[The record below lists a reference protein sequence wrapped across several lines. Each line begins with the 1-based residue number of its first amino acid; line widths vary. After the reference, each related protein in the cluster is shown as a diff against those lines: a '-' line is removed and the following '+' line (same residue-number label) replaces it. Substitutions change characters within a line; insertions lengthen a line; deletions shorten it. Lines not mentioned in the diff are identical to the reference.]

1 MENCVTKVY
10 VRGKRRYKKACE
22 GSARLRGTC
31 GTRSGVYSDAKL
43 EHLARTMTN
52 RKA

>member
-1 MENCVTKVY
+1 MENCLTKVY
-10 VRGKRRYKKACE
+10 VCGTRAKTPAKVVQD
-22 GSARLRGTC
+22 LRGTC